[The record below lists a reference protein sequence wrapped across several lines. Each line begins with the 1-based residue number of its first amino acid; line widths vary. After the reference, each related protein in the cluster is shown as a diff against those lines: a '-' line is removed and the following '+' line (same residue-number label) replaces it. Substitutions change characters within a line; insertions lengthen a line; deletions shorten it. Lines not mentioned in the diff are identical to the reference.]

1 MQKDQLLSVLY
12 SYNKFVSQNFSSCSD
27 MPVIVVYNPP
37 RLVSSLAVL
46 QKPQDICFL
55 FHESDDK
62 HLMIS
67 DDHSSGDIFGN
78 SPLKENC
85 SAEIR
90 NLVMLQE
97 AVHMLG
103 V

>member
-1 MQKDQLLSVLY
+1 
-12 SYNKFVSQNFSSCSD
+12 
-27 MPVIVVYNPP
+27 MPVVVVYNPP

-46 QKPQDICFL
+46 QKPQDVSFV
-55 FHESDDK
+55 FHESYDK

-67 DDHSSGDIFGN
+67 DDRNSGDIFGN

-85 SAEIR
+85 SAEMR
-90 NLVMLQE
+90 SLVMLQE
-97 AVHMLG
+97 AMHMLD